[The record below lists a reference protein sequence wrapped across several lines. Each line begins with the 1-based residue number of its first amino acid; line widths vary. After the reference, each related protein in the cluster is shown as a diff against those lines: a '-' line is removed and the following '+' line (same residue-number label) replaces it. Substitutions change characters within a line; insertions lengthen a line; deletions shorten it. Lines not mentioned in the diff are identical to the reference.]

1 MRALL
6 RTVSSWGALALAACG
21 SGDIEQRPEG
31 GVTDAASDAPSDQAP
46 DVVADA
52 AVDVAVDVLAE
63 ADAEPLVPTEREV
76 LIPLDGQV
84 LFPARLDGTDAHLV
98 VDTGAVRSAFSE
110 TLLRDVVN
118 GVGVTTVDFG
128 DGIVF
133 DDYEVLA
140 ADLSE
145 AENHIGV
152 PIHGLIGQDLFQQLY
167 FGVDYRRSRA
177 IVSRTAPDTA
187 PEGWGEADRVTLPY
201 ELVQGLPILTVDV
214 EGSQARLIADT
225 GSGVTLLT
233 ESRVPA
239 AWLSTGLEGYVW
251 HTSYGSDDAT
261 IIRIPSLGLGSV
273 SVEDSWAIVV
283 PDEHHLAAVFSAI
296 GLEVDGFLGYPVYRS
311 FYWGIRGADMTYEVF
326 AQLGEDPLA
335 LTEWNRVGVE
345 LVSTGD
351 RVLVDM
357 LFHPSSA
364 FDEGL
369 EVGDDL
375 RAVGGVPIEN
385 LGLDDVRKLLRG
397 NVGEVRDLGLV
408 RDGLPM
414 QVTVEVD
421 ALLP

>member
-1 MRALL
+1 MLATL
-6 RTVSSWGALALAACG
+6 RTVGLWGALALAACG
-21 SGDIEQRPEG
+21 SGDIEQGPEG
-31 GVTDAASDAPSDQAP
+31 GAP
-46 DVVADA
+46 DA
-52 AVDVAVDVLAE
+52 AVDSPPDQAEQDATEAGPDVAADAPTE

-98 VDTGAVRSAFSE
+98 VDTGAVRSAFSK

-133 DDYEVLA
+133 EDYEVLA
-140 ADLSE
+140 VDLSE

-152 PIHGLIGQDLFQQLY
+152 AIHGLIGQDLFQQLY
-167 FGVDYRRSRA
+167 FGVDYRRARA
-177 IVSRTAPDTA
+177 IVSRAAPSTAPT
-187 PEGWGEADRVTLPY
+187 GWSEADRVTLPY
-201 ELVQGLPILTVDV
+201 EVVQGLPILTVDL
-214 EGSQARLIADT
+214 EGTPARLIADT

-233 ESRVPA
+233 ESRVPPS
-239 AWLSTGLEGYVW
+239 WLSAGLEGYVW
-251 HTSYGSDDAT
+251 HTSYGSDEAT
-261 IIRIPSLGLGSV
+261 IVRIPSLGLGSV
-273 SVEDSWAIVV
+273 SVEESWAIVV

-326 AQLGEDPLA
+326 AQPGQDPLTQA
-335 LTEWNRVGVE
+335 EWNRVGVE

-351 RVLVDM
+351 NILIDM

-364 FDEGL
+364 FDEGVA
-369 EVGDDL
+369 VGDELLTVD
-375 RAVGGVPIEN
+375 GVQIES

-397 NVGEVRDLGLV
+397 SVGDVRALGLV
-408 RDGLPM
+408 RDGSPV
-414 QVTVEVD
+414 QATVKVD